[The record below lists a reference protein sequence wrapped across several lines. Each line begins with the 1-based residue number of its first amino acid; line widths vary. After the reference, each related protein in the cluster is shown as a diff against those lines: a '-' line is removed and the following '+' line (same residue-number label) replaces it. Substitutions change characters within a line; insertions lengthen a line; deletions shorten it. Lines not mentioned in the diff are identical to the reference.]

1 MKIEV
6 NEIHPRVILLKF
18 ESQYEIA
25 STMMMLQEYYESPYD
40 NIFRKIVSY
49 EEYMDTYAKDTGNF
63 TYFSDWSGF
72 NIPGNIVRDYIDF
85 KSFEEDYIWNKEK
98 QLFEIIKPYIQ
109 KYNEDFYVIA
119 IHKETDIKHE
129 LAHALYYLNKEY
141 KERINKVINKR
152 LKYFKDKKK
161 KLLKMGYRIDM
172 IDDEQQAYFMEEKF
186 LQIYENL
193 KLIELQKKAT
203 KIFQEYTK

>member
-1 MKIEV
+1 MNIQV
-6 NEIHPRVILLKF
+6 TEIQPRVILLKF

-40 NIFRKIVSY
+40 NVFRKIVSY
-49 EEYMDTYAKDTGNF
+49 EEYMETYAKDTGNF
-63 TYFSDWSGF
+63 TYFTDWSGF
-72 NIPGNIVRDYIDF
+72 NIPGNIVRDYIVF
-85 KSFEEDYIWNKEK
+85 KSLVEDYIWNKEK
-98 QLFEIIKPYIQ
+98 QLFEIIKPYVQ
-109 KYNEDFYVIA
+109 KYGEDFYVLA
-119 IHKETDIKHE
+119 IYKETDIKHE
-129 LAHALYYLNKEY
+129 LAHAIYYLHKEY

-172 IDDEQQAYFMEEKF
+172 IDDEQQAYFLEA
-186 LQIYENL
+186 
-193 KLIELQKKAT
+193 KLSNESTRLIGLQKKAT